1 MRELPPITLPP
12 TSSPLEVTRIGRAD
26 HPLFDGTGAAL
37 HGARWNRKGQYV
49 IYGATSYAGALLE
62 ILVHS
67 NLGRVPRGFS
77 SIQIHVPAEVLIEEL
92 NPQDLPGWDHPGGE
106 VSRAW
111 GIRWYE
117 EMRSAVGLV
126 PSVPSGG
133 IERNVLIH
141 QLHPAFSKITASA
154 PTPVRWDKR
163 LFSAQHPVRRSHK

>member
-1 MRELPPITLPP
+1 MRAAA
-12 TSSPLEVTRIGRAD
+12 PLEVTRIARAI

-67 NLGRVPRGFS
+67 NLGRVPKGFA
-77 SIQIHVPAEVLIEEL
+77 SIQIHIPANVLIEEL
-92 NPQDLPGWDHPGGE
+92 HPEVLPDWDDPDGE
-106 VSRAW
+106 ASRAW
-111 GIRWYE
+111 GGQWYE
-117 EMRSAVGLV
+117 EMRSVVLLV

-141 QLHPAFSKITASA
+141 QRHPDFPRITATK

-163 LFSAQHPVRRSHK
+163 LFGARREVQRGHK

>member
-1 MRELPPITLPP
+1 MKKQFLNPAA
-12 TSSPLEVTRIGRAD
+12 LEVTRIGRAR

-37 HGARWNRKGQYV
+37 HGARWNRKGQFV

-77 SIQIHVPAEVLIEEL
+77 SIQIRVPADVLIEEL
-92 NPQDLPGWDHPGGE
+92 NPEDLPDWDHSGGE
-106 VSRAW
+106 ASRAW
-111 GIRWYE
+111 GGRWYE
-117 EMRSAVGLV
+117 EMRSAVALV

-141 QLHPAFSKITASA
+141 QHHPDFKKITASEA
-154 PTPVRWDKR
+154 TPVRWDKR
-163 LFSAQHPVRRSHK
+163 LFGVQRRGHK

>member
-1 MRELPPITLPP
+1 MAGSPLSPG
-12 TSSPLEVTRIGRAD
+12 PLEVTRIGRAL

-67 NLGRVPRGFS
+67 NLGRVPKGFA
-77 SIQIHVPAEVLIEEL
+77 SIQIYVPNTVLIEEL
-92 NPQDLPGWDHPGGE
+92 HPEELPGWGDLDGE

-111 GIRWYE
+111 GSLWYE
-117 EMRSAVGLV
+117 EMRSAVLLV

-141 QLHPAFSKITASA
+141 QWHPDFPRITSSVS
-154 PTPVRWDKR
+154 TPVRWDKR
-163 LFSAQHPVRRSHK
+163 LFGAQREVRRGQ

>member
-1 MRELPPITLPP
+1 MPSSSLPPGF
-12 TSSPLEVTRIGRAD
+12 LEVTRIARAI

-67 NLGRVPRGFS
+67 NLGRVPKGFA
-77 SIQIHVPAEVLIEEL
+77 SIQIHIPADVLIEEL
-92 NPQDLPGWDHPGGE
+92 RPEDLPGWDTSDGE
-106 VSRAW
+106 VSRGW
-111 GIRWYE
+111 GSQWYE
-117 EMRSAVGLV
+117 EMRSAVLLV

-141 QLHPAFSKITASA
+141 QRHPNFPRITATK

-163 LFSAQHPVRRSHK
+163 LFGARWEVQRGHK

>member
-1 MRELPPITLPP
+1 MQRAVIPSPYNAG
-12 TSSPLEVTRIGRAD
+12 PLEVTRIGRAT

-67 NLGRVPRGFS
+67 NLGRVPKGFA
-77 SIQIHVPAEVLIEEL
+77 SIQIHISANVLIEEL
-92 NPQDLPGWDHPGGE
+92 HPENLAGWDHADGE
-106 VSRAW
+106 ASRAW
-111 GIRWYE
+111 GSQWYE
-117 EMRSAVGLV
+117 EMRSLVLLV

-133 IERNVLIH
+133 VDRNVLIH
-141 QLHPAFSKITASA
+141 QRHPDFPLITASK

-163 LFSAQHPVRRSHK
+163 LFGISRGVRRGHK